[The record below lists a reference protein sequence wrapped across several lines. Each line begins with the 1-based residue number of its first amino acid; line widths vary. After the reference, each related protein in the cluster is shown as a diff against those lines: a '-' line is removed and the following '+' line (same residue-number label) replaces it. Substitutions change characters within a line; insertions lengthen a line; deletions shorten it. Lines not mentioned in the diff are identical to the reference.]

1 MSKGTAACGLL
12 LLLVLSLLAAC
23 GGPDEKKMKFF
34 DKGKALYEQ
43 GEYVKAR
50 MKFKNAVQIDPEFA
64 NGQYYLGLTAQEER
78 DFRKAFGYFTK
89 AAELDPNLLD
99 AQVEIG
105 KYLLAAGR
113 RKDALHK
120 ADLALAS
127 KPDHQKALLLKSA
140 VLIANNNTDDAVA
153 LLKGLLARNVKEPQ
167 VYQMLASAYFIKDNP
182 AKAEEIYL
190 DGIAAN
196 QTDTAL
202 LLALTK
208 FYQNAQK
215 PHAAEETL
223 LRAIEIEPA
232 NVLYKLQ
239 LADVYWEE
247 KRVDDAIEIVDG
259 ALKTGK
265 EAPDTYRLAAQ
276 FYSNKK
282 RLDKVQQTLEGGIEQ
297 DPQNIELRI
306 MLGKHFLAQNR
317 PLRALDTLQA
327 CLESSSENK
336 STYRADVKNTLAAA
350 HLVLHNEKEAAAL
363 IEDVLDADPHSAAG
377 HYNRGKLYLLK
388 GDGVGAVSEFGVV
401 VSDRPQNI
409 HGYLALAAAC
419 ELNNQPEPAIDTL
432 KNALKVNPNAK
443 DVLQSLA
450 RLYVLTEDYFDA
462 GELLRKIVAIY
473 PEDNEARAELG
484 DFLLA
489 RGDTEGAVKQYEI
502 LKLESP
508 DKSIGY
514 LKLGRLYARSGKLE
528 RALSEIKE
536 GYRRNPRAEFLA
548 PMIQILVRLQKPDEA
563 IAVCR
568 NHIRAY
574 PQDPLPHNL
583 LGWVYLNQKAYQPAE
598 DALEEAIRIRPDWP
612 APHANLARLYLAQ
625 GKQQEAIQKF
635 EASLAAHPKAPQ
647 AYLSLC
653 KIYEGA
659 GDYRK
664 AIGVYERALEYMP
677 DFWVAA
683 NNLAFLLSE
692 QSTGSQ
698 DLERAME
705 LAQKAYR
712 LQPGHPLVADTLAWV
727 YYNMSNNI
735 QARIL
740 LEEALTKLP
749 DDPSLNYHLAM
760 ALYRDGLLKEARL
773 RLEKALESD
782 GEFIGRSRAEKT
794 LAEMSKNGEVTKVGS
809 ELK

>member
-1 MSKGTAACGLL
+1 MNKRAAVF
-12 LLLVLSLLAAC
+12 VLSLLALSFASSC

-50 MKFKNAVQIDPEFA
+50 LKFKNAVQIDPDFA
-64 NGQYYLGLTAQEER
+64 RGQYYLGLTAQEEH
-78 DFRKAFGYFTK
+78 DFKKAFGYFTK

-120 ADLALAS
+120 AELALAS

-208 FYQNAQK
+208 FYQNAKK
-215 PHAAEETL
+215 PHAAAETL
-223 LRAIEIEPA
+223 LKAIEIKPA

-247 KRVDDAIEIVDG
+247 KRIDNAIEIVDG

-276 FYSNKK
+276 FYFNKK

-336 STYRADVKNTLAAA
+336 STYRVDVKNTLAAA

-388 GDGVGAVSEFGVV
+388 GDGVGAVSEFGTV
-401 VSDRPQNI
+401 VSDRPRNI

-419 ELNNQPEPAIDTL
+419 ELNNQPELAIDTL

-508 DKSIGY
+508 DNSIGY

-536 GYRRNPRAEFLA
+536 GYRRNPRSELLA

-568 NHIRAY
+568 NHIQTYPKTRCPTICWVGCISIRKPISRQKTHLKRRYESDLTGPHPTSIWPGYTWLRASNRK
-574 PQDPLPHNL
+574 PFKNLKPLWRPIPKPPRCIFPFARSTKVPGTTGRPSAFMKGRWNTC
-583 LGWVYLNQKAYQPAE
+583 
-598 DALEEAIRIRPDWP
+598 RIS
-612 APHANLARLYLAQ
+612 
-625 GKQQEAIQKF
+625 G
-635 EASLAAHPKAPQ
+635 
-647 AYLSLC
+647 
-653 KIYEGA
+653 
-659 GDYRK
+659 
-664 AIGVYERALEYMP
+664 
-677 DFWVAA
+677 
-683 NNLAFLLSE
+683 
-692 QSTGSQ
+692 
-698 DLERAME
+698 
-705 LAQKAYR
+705 
-712 LQPGHPLVADTLAWV
+712 LQPTTSP
-727 YYNMSNNI
+727 
-735 QARIL
+735 
-740 LEEALTKLP
+740 
-749 DDPSLNYHLAM
+749 
-760 ALYRDGLLKEARL
+760 
-773 RLEKALESD
+773 
-782 GEFIGRSRAEKT
+782 FC
-794 LAEMSKNGEVTKVGS
+794 
-809 ELK
+809 

>member
-1 MSKGTAACGLL
+1 MNDRPAVVVTV
-12 LLLVLSLLAAC
+12 LLVLSLLAAC

-50 MKFKNAVQIDPEFA
+50 LKFKNAVQIDPNFA
-64 NGQYYLGLTAQEER
+64 CGHYYLGLTAQEER
-78 DFRKAFGYFTK
+78 DFRRAFGYFTK
-89 AAELDPNLLD
+89 AAELDPNLLE
-99 AQVEIG
+99 AQVEMG

-113 RKDALHK
+113 RKDAMRK
-120 ADLALAS
+120 AELALAS

-140 VLIANNNTDDAVA
+140 VLIANKNTDDAFA

-167 VYQMLASAYFIKDNP
+167 VYLMLASAYFIKDNP
-182 AKAEEIYL
+182 DKAEEIYL

-196 QTDTAL
+196 QNDTAL

-208 FYQNAQK
+208 FYLNAKK

-223 LRAIEIEPA
+223 LKAIEIEPA
-232 NVLYKLQ
+232 NVQYKFQ

-247 KRVDDAIEIVDG
+247 KRMDDAIEIVDG

-265 EAPDTYRLAAQ
+265 EAPDTYRVAAQ
-276 FYSNKK
+276 FYSTKK
-282 RLDKVQQTLEGGIEQ
+282 RLDKVRQSLEGGIEQ

-306 MLGKHFLAQNR
+306 MLGKHFLGQNR

-327 CLESSSENK
+327 CLESNSETK
-336 STYRADVKNTLAAA
+336 STYMVDVKNTLAAA
-350 HLVLHNEKEAAAL
+350 HLVLHNEKEAEAL
-363 IEDVLDADPHSAAG
+363 IEAVLDANPHSVEG

-388 GDGVGAVSEFGVV
+388 GDAVGAVSEFGTVV
-401 VSDRPQNI
+401 NDRPQYIN
-409 HGYLALAAAC
+409 GYLALAAAC
-419 ELNNQPEPAIDTL
+419 ELNNQTELAIETL
-432 KNALKVNPNAK
+432 KNALEVNPNAK
-443 DVLQSLA
+443 DVLQNLA

-462 GELLRKIVAIY
+462 EKLLRKIVLIY

-484 DFLLA
+484 DFMLA
-489 RGDTEGAVKQYEI
+489 CSDNEGAIRQYEI
-502 LKLESP
+502 LKSESP
-508 DKSIGY
+508 DNPIGY
-514 LKLGRLYARSGKLE
+514 LKLSLLYARSGKLE

-536 GYRRNPRAEFLA
+536 GYRRDPRFELLA

-568 NHIRAY
+568 NHIQTY
-574 PQDPLPHNL
+574 PQNPVPYNL
-583 LGWVYLNQKAYQPAE
+583 LGWVYFNQKDYQPAE
-598 DALEEAIRIRPDWP
+598 DAFEEAIRIRPDWP
-612 APHANLARLYLAQ
+612 APHAKLAQLYLAQ
-625 GKQQEAIQKF
+625 GKQKEAIEKF
-635 EASLAAHPKAPQ
+635 EASLAAHPRAPQ

-659 GDYRK
+659 GDYQK
-664 AIGVYERALEYMP
+664 AVGVYERALEYMP
-677 DFWVAA
+677 DFWFAA

-692 QSTGSQ
+692 QSTRPQ
-698 DLERAME
+698 DLERAKV

-712 LQPGHPLVADTLAWV
+712 LQPGHPLITDTLAWV
-727 YYNMSNNI
+727 HYKMDNNV

-749 DDPSLNYHLAM
+749 DDPTLNYHMAM
-760 ALYRDGLLKEARL
+760 ALYRDGLMKEARF
-773 RLEKALESD
+773 RLEKALEND
-782 GEFIGRSRAEKT
+782 GEFMGRSMAEKT
-794 LAEMSKNGEVTKVGS
+794 LGEIGDAQGK
-809 ELK
+809 

>member
-1 MSKGTAACGLL
+1 MSDRTANVMIV
-12 LLLVLSLLAAC
+12 LVTLSLMISC
-23 GGPDEKKMKFF
+23 GGPEERKLKFF

-50 MKFKNAVQIDPEFA
+50 LKFKNAVQIDPDFA
-64 NGQYYLGLTAQEER
+64 RGQYYLGLTAQEER

-89 AAELDPNLLD
+89 AAELDPNLLE
-99 AQVEIG
+99 AQVEMG

-113 RKDALHK
+113 RKDAMHK
-120 ADLALAS
+120 AELALAS

-167 VYQMLASAYFIKDNP
+167 EYLMLASAYFIKDNP

-196 QTDTAL
+196 QTDTTL

-208 FYQNAQK
+208 FYQNAKK
-215 PHAAEETL
+215 PHAAAETL
-223 LRAIEIEPA
+223 LKAIEIEPA
-232 NVLYKLQ
+232 NVQYKFQ

-306 MLGKHFLAQNR
+306 MLGKYFLAQNR
-317 PLRALDTLQA
+317 PLRALDTLQV

-336 STYRADVKNTLAAA
+336 STYMVDVKNTLAAA
-350 HLVLHNEKEAAAL
+350 HLALHNEKEAEAL
-363 IEDVLDADPHSAAG
+363 IENVLDANPHSVEG
-377 HYNRGKLYLLK
+377 HYNRGKFYLLK

-401 VSDRPQNI
+401 VSDRPRNI
-409 HGYLALAAAC
+409 RGYLALAAAC
-419 ELNNQPEPAIDTL
+419 ELNNQPELAIDTL
-432 KNALKVNPNAK
+432 KNALNLDPNAK
-443 DVLQSLA
+443 DVLQNLA

-462 GELLRKIVAIY
+462 EELLRKIVAIY
-473 PEDNEARAELG
+473 PEDNQARAELG
-484 DFLLA
+484 DFLLT

-514 LKLGRLYARSGKLE
+514 LKLGLLYARSGKLE

-536 GYRRNPRAEFLA
+536 GYRRNPRAELLA
-548 PMIQILVRLQKPDEA
+548 PMIQILVRLQKSDQA

-568 NHIRAY
+568 NHIQANS
-574 PQDPLPHNL
+574 QDPLPHNL
-583 LGWVYLNQKAYQPAE
+583 LGWVYLNQKAYQPSE
-598 DALEEAIRIRPDWP
+598 NALEEAIRIKPDWP

-625 GKQQEAIQKF
+625 GKQQEAIKKF
-635 EASLAAHPKAPQ
+635 EASLAAHPKDPK

-659 GDYRK
+659 GDYQK
-664 AIGVYERALEYMP
+664 AIGVYEKALEYMP

-692 QSTGSQ
+692 QSIGSQ
-698 DLERAME
+698 DLDRAMV
-705 LAQKAYR
+705 LAQKAHR
-712 LQPGHPLVADTLAWV
+712 LQPDHPFITDTLAWV

-740 LEEALTKLP
+740 LEEASTKLL
-749 DDPSLNYHLAM
+749 DDPTLSYHLAM
-760 ALYRDGLLKEARL
+760 ALYRDGLLKEARF
-773 RLEKALESD
+773 RLVKALERD
-782 GEFIGRSRAEKT
+782 VDFIGRSTAEKT
-794 LAEMSKNGEVTKVGS
+794 LAEIKD
-809 ELK
+809 